1 MNIRKFTLDRLFNG
15 VKAFRKIG
23 FEVRKSMFIDLEQQ
37 QNPHTLFIG
46 CSDSRVVP
54 NLITI
59 ANPGELFIVR
69 NIANMIPPYDP
80 TGDSDIA
87 TSSTIEYA
95 VNVLNV
101 ENIVV
106 CGHSNCGGCRAI
118 FESDESMKELPK
130 VKKWLEIAQ
139 PLKKEN
145 RQRDSKI
152 ACKR

>member
-118 FESDESMKELPK
+118 FESDESMKEFPK